1 METLK
6 KVERLLYAFC
16 LLVSVLC
23 QLVVVKIRMM
33 YTHRK
38 QRRAIK
44 KSIKETMRHMRGG
57 R

>member
-1 METLK
+1 MK
-6 KVERLLYAFC
+6 AINKVERVLYAFGM
-16 LLVSVLC
+16 LVSLLC
-23 QLVVVKIRMM
+23 QLVVVKIRIAH
-33 YTHRK
+33 THRK